1 MICVIDAQSISASA
15 NLTVHLQLS
24 MDEWRSVTDRRI
36 VSVMAALRLQCFMCE
51 AVFYGRADARYCCG
65 ACRQKAHR
73 VRARV
78 ARRTAIQA
86 QGAAAR
92 RSARGIREH
101 ARAARE
107 SAQRVRESRAAVIA
121 TPPVQVLSEGEPEL

>member
-1 MICVIDAQSISASA
+1 
-15 NLTVHLQLS
+15 
-24 MDEWRSVTDRRI
+24 
-36 VSVMAALRLQCFMCE
+36 MCG

-73 VRARV
+73 ARAGV

-92 RSARGIREH
+92 RSARDAREH
-101 ARAARE
+101 AQVARE
-107 SAQRVRESRAAVIA
+107 HSAQRLHESRAAMIA
-121 TPPVQVLSEGEPEL
+121 TTGSVIRDGEPDCDQPG